1 MAFVK
6 NHIPWAI
13 KLKNYPEVRGDLT
26 YNGKNQSPV
35 WNYFNPDEV
44 EIVGGTA
51 SAVNA
56 GTYTIQFKPRM
67 KYVFPNG
74 TKKIYSTTW
83 TINKANNVVS
93 LSESTGDVKIKFTR
107 RFTVSRLGDGA
118 ISATSRN
125 PSIATVSVSGNVVT
139 VTGVGVGQAVI
150 DIKIAEGTNYFAAQT
165 TYVARSSKTKITIPT
180 VSDTSFT
187 YSGSRY
193 DPTKKSPAGL
203 LLAGGFTSIIIAQ
216 LI

>member
-56 GTYTIQFKPRM
+56 GTYTVQFKPRM

-107 RFTVSRLGDGA
+107 SFTVSRLGDGA
-118 ISATSRN
+118 ISATSRT
-125 PSIATVSVSGNVVT
+125 PSIATVSVRSKYIKKPRRALGVVR
-139 VTGVGVGQAVI
+139 
-150 DIKIAEGTNYFAAQT
+150 
-165 TYVARSSKTKITIPT
+165 RSYLHYYTIINLNLQQQF
-180 VSDTSFT
+180 SFFP
-187 YSGSRY
+187 YI
-193 DPTKKSPAGL
+193 L
-203 LLAGGFTSIIIAQ
+203 
-216 LI
+216 